1 MFQVVEDRFG
11 TFHFHQFSTQTKMMW
26 REGGPEYKTR
36 NSPILTDAVFV
47 PAPGKDSA
55 QISQLIGVASD
66 FTVRFMGDK
75 SPKSKN
81 KQAVQ
86 KQAKAAVESQ
96 KKKDAVSAK
105 QIAKT
110 KK

>member
-1 MFQVVEDRFG
+1 MIPLPARNYTQQPRCDRRAF
-11 TFHFHQFSTQTKMMW
+11 
-26 REGGPEYKTR
+26 
-36 NSPILTDAVFV
+36 I

-66 FTVRFMGDK
+66 LSIRFMGDK

-86 KQAKAAVESQ
+86 KQTKAAVETQ

>member
-1 MFQVVEDRFG
+1 LAAFYSKALYIPG
-11 TFHFHQFSTQTKMMW
+11 ST
-26 REGGPEYKTR
+26 
-36 NSPILTDAVFV
+36 
-47 PAPGKDSA
+47 

-66 FTVRFMGDK
+66 LSVRFMGDK

-81 KQAVQ
+81 KQATQ
-86 KQAKAAVESQ
+86 KQAKGAAESQ

-105 QIAKT
+105 QVTKT

>member
-1 MFQVVEDRFG
+1 MMDSTG
-11 TFHFHQFSTQTKMMW
+11 T
-26 REGGPEYKTR
+26 
-36 NSPILTDAVFV
+36 L
-47 PAPGKDSA
+47 PAGKDSA

-66 FTVRFMGDK
+66 LSVRSMGDK

-81 KQAVQ
+81 KQAAQ
-86 KQAKAAVESQ
+86 KQTKADLQSR
-96 KKKDAVSAK
+96 KKKDAVNAK

>member
-1 MFQVVEDRFG
+1 MHRR
-11 TFHFHQFSTQTKMMW
+11 K
-26 REGGPEYKTR
+26 
-36 NSPILTDAVFV
+36 AV
-47 PAPGKDSA
+47 S
-55 QISQLIGVASD
+55 ISQLIGVASD
-66 FTVRFMGDK
+66 LSVRFMGDK

-81 KQAVQ
+81 KQAAQ
-86 KQAKAAVESQ
+86 KQVKADVENQ

>member
-1 MFQVVEDRFG
+1 LRSFVQDRDFARPAVE
-11 TFHFHQFSTQTKMMW
+11 
-26 REGGPEYKTR
+26 
-36 NSPILTDAVFV
+36 V
-47 PAPGKDSA
+47 PGSA
-55 QISQLIGVASD
+55 QISQLIGLASD
-66 FTVRFMGDK
+66 LSVRFMGDK

-105 QIAKT
+105 QVEKS